1 LEKEGGGSTKRG
13 KKTGVKN
20 GAREGKGKKEIDWVK
35 KGRGQRWLEEKVVVV
50 RGVCEKNGRG

>member
-1 LEKEGGGSTKRG
+1 LEEGGGSTKGG

-20 GAREGKGKKEIDWVK
+20 GAKEGKGKKEIDWVE
-35 KGRGQRWLEEKVVVV
+35 KGRGERLLEEKGVVV